1 MGSPLS
7 PALLPDAFEELRPA
21 EYSIRYR
28 PRRKEWYRDE
38 AAGRRRWRSS
48 RLRGRHCGGRGI
60 GWRHASFHLCRRYSG
75 WSLSIPE
82 TGRSGVLSGPGGA
95 SMAPSKVRKK
105 VASSKQF
112 IATRDRRDTRILRRD
127 RNDQVGSKFT
137 KQLGTRRRR
146 AQKTP
151 LVPRSKRGFILRM
164 GGPRLGW
171 RCLVQRNAGTARP
184 SAYSGQ
190 SRHLVRECE
199 IFSLMWHAPGRGSQ
213 SKQRNGGRR
222 TDP

>member
-1 MGSPLS
+1 
-7 PALLPDAFEELRPA
+7 
-21 EYSIRYR
+21 
-28 PRRKEWYRDE
+28 
-38 AAGRRRWRSS
+38 
-48 RLRGRHCGGRGI
+48 
-60 GWRHASFHLCRRYSG
+60 
-75 WSLSIPE
+75 
-82 TGRSGVLSGPGGA
+82 
-95 SMAPSKVRKK
+95 MAPSKSAKEG
-105 VASSKQF
+105 SKLQA
-112 IATRDRRDTRILRRD
+112 IYRDARQKRHPEREEVLGRGCEIS
-127 RNDQVGSKFT
+127 RNDQVGSEFT

-190 SRHLVRECE
+190 SRHLVCECE